1 MDPNRLIDRILLAF
15 VLGSFVVVLMSITT
29 SIT

>member
-15 VLGSFVVVLMSITT
+15 VLGSFAVVLMSITT
-29 SIT
+29 SMM

>member
-15 VLGSFVVVLMSITT
+15 LLGSFAVALTSITT

>member
-15 VLGSFVVVLMSITT
+15 FLASFAVVLMSITM
-29 SIT
+29 SMM

>member
-15 VLGSFVVVLMSITT
+15 LLASFAVVLTSMSMM
-29 SIT
+29 

>member
-15 VLGSFVVVLMSITT
+15 LLGAFAVAMTTITT

>member
-15 VLGSFVVVLMSITT
+15 VLGSFAVVLMSITM
-29 SIT
+29 SMM